1 MCIMY
6 PSFPSLS
13 HPSGDT
19 RDKFCES
26 TAGVAEPYSGSHD
39 EKLHFGGEGDEEDE
53 EGGLADEEKEEER
66 THEHDGRTFE
76 DALIADNNLIGLK
89 HSVTGGGHLMRF
101 AKACIEKEKRINP
114 TRSPTLPIG
123 RNQQAV
129 RCNANNF
136 IHFRRLLKQSAA
148 R

>member
-1 MCIMY
+1 MCIVY
-6 PSFPSLS
+6 PSFPSLRLAVFAN

-19 RDKFCES
+19 RDEFCES

-53 EGGLADEEKEEER
+53 EGGLADEEEEEER
-66 THEHDGRTFE
+66 THEHGGRTFE

-114 TRSPTLPIG
+114 TRSPTLPMWE
-123 RNQQAV
+123 
-129 RCNANNF
+129 
-136 IHFRRLLKQSAA
+136 KSTSSAMQCQ
-148 R
+148 